1 MTPTQKIKAK
11 LASLEDLYKQ
21 HEVCSKSFEAL
32 NLAAVQISIPS
43 LLATISDLIGSME
56 KLAASRTQ
64 VEHDGSGGTWT
75 RYELIDVQAIA
86 RAALERAEE
95 NLK

>member
-11 LASLEDLYKQ
+11 IASLQ
-21 HEVCSKSFEAL
+21 SKTVIYASEA
-32 NLAAVQISIPS
+32 NM

-56 KLAASRTQ
+56 KLAAPRIQ
-64 VEHDGSGGTWT
+64 VEHDRSGGTWT